1 MRKKMVVMFLGMIMA
16 ANMNVHA
23 AQPVKT
29 LEDLG
34 VTEKGGCG
42 IVKYLTKRHLNV
54 NPSVKRWEM
63 TGNPDKS
70 RVVANLNGKK

>member
-1 MRKKMVVMFLGMIMA
+1 MRATRKEGCISRVCA
-16 ANMNVHA
+16 CCN
-23 AQPVKT
+23 
-29 LEDLG
+29 
-34 VTEKGGCG
+34 CG

>member
-1 MRKKMVVMFLGMIMA
+1 MVVMFLGLIMA

-34 VTEKGGCG
+34 VTEKGGDFG
-42 IVKYLTKRHLNV
+42 RQK
-54 NPSVKRWEM
+54 W
-63 TGNPDKS
+63 KS
-70 RVVANLNGKK
+70 H